1 MDGGCVAMA
10 NFLDLLLA
18 GNHEVKHL
26 TVATNKHPFYISNYP
41 PEITQKTSVESV
53 RITTDVKPLKAFLA
67 LFKKNSYNVSRFY
80 SDEMNSLVKTALSNE
95 KFDVVILESLFST
108 VYLDTIRSYF
118 KGKVYLRSHN
128 IEFQIWEDITNN
140 CGNWLKRKYFK
151 RLTSDLKRY
160 ELDTIQ
166 QLDGILTISTA
177 DEQYYKQHLT
187 APVTT
192 LPFTIA
198 INNTLINDY
207 IASNLFHVGGMD
219 WEPNREAVERLIG
232 LFPSIIKQHPKIELS
247 LIGKGTDELVSNN
260 SSIHAEGFIDDLEAQ
275 AVKTGIL
282 VSPISA
288 GSGIRI
294 KILEM
299 MALGIPVIT
308 TKKGAQGIDY
318 EGKKCL
324 FIADTD
330 EKIIQACVELSTNPS
345 LRSELGKNAK
355 NYISIYHSPTT
366 IAKQLDEFLQST

>member
-140 CGNWLKRKYFK
+140 FGNWLKRKYFK

-187 APVTT
+187 GPVTT

-207 IASNLFHVGGMD
+207 SASNLFHVGGMD
-219 WEPNREAVERLIG
+219 WEPNREAVERLIR
-232 LFPSIIKQHPKIELS
+232 LFPALIKQHPKIELS

-260 SSIHAEGFIDDLEAQ
+260 SSIHAEGFIDDLEAH

-345 LRSELGKNAK
+345 LRSELGTNAK
-355 NYISIYHSPTT
+355 NYISTYHSPTT
-366 IAKQLDEFLQST
+366 VAKQLDEFLQSS